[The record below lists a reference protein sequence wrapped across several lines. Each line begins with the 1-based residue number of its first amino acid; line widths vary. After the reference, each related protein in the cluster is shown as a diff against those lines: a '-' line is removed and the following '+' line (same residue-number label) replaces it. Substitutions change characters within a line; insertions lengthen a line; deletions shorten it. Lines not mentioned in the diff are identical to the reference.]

1 MHLFV
6 WKDGCFV
13 CFFRWACLISF
24 KLVLGH
30 VPTFELCFR
39 SCCCRDMSCML
50 CLQGKQ
56 QNLPDTMVQPDS
68 QIVLAGGKSEEAII
82 ESMPEESDD
91 MEVTCKKCGRSVSI
105 LQTLARSDTSRWCL
119 ACNALQ
125 TLLRRHMSWPPE
137 QFSKMSEDDQKNFF
151 LMANICRRTV
161 SSSSTP
167 ECVTC

>member
-1 MHLFV
+1 MP
-6 WKDGCFV
+6 
-13 CFFRWACLISF
+13 S
-24 KLVLGH
+24 
-30 VPTFELCFR
+30 
-39 SCCCRDMSCML
+39 
-50 CLQGKQ
+50 GKQ

-125 TLLRRHMSWPPE
+125 TLLRRHMSVATRAVLQNE
-137 QFSKMSEDDQKNFF
+137 
-151 LMANICRRTV
+151 RG
-161 SSSSTP
+161 
-167 ECVTC
+167 

>member
-1 MHLFV
+1 MHSFV

-30 VPTFELCFR
+30 VPTFKLCFR

-82 ESMPEESDD
+82 ESMPEENDD
-91 MEVTCKKCGRSVSI
+91 MDVTCKNV
-105 LQTLARSDTSRWCL
+105 ASRHGL
-119 ACNALQ
+119 GL
-125 TLLRRHMSWPPE
+125 
-137 QFSKMSEDDQKNFF
+137 
-151 LMANICRRTV
+151 
-161 SSSSTP
+161 TP
-167 ECVTC
+167 VDGV